1 MIEMQQPND
10 DRRPRPRFKS
20 RAWAVLGALT
30 LVIGVLTAVVLK
42 PQQGIILYGVNRPA
56 VHAWTMVL
64 SMLMVWLLLRV
75 LVVELPRT
83 RNEQSPRL
91 RFSLL
96 QLLLFMTSVSVLL
109 ASLAHAR
116 VLLTIV
122 AAFVLGGG
130 GAMLAAK
137 ASGSPDRWWI
147 RGILGAW
154 IGLAV
159 WLFLLPM
166 HVGLSPNTREL
177 PFVLGL
183 SLVLACL
190 MGPAAASV
198 VRNRQGRH
206 PQ

>member
-1 MIEMQQPND
+1 MIEPQPPND
-10 DRRPRPRFKS
+10 ERRRMQIRTGE
-20 RAWAVLGALT
+20 W
-30 LVIGVLTAVVLK
+30 LVAAVVLVV
-42 PQQGIILYGVNRPA
+42 LSLLDTSVSRA
-56 VHAWTMVL
+56 ATHAWTMMSL
-64 SMLMVWLLLRV
+64 SVVVVWLLLR
-75 LVVELPRT
+75 LVMLQARCKRDGE
-83 RNEQSPRL
+83 SPRL

-96 QLLLFMTSVSVLL
+96 QLLLFMTVASVYVAVIVYAPLL
-109 ASLAHAR
+109 LI
-116 VLLTIV
+116 VV
-122 AAFVLGGG
+122 AAFILGGG

-137 ASGSPDRWWI
+137 ASGSPGRWWI

-177 PFVLGL
+177 SFVLGL
-183 SLVLACL
+183 SLVLACI
-190 MGPAAASV
+190 MGPTAASV